1 MNGAFN
7 LGEIFGIQ
15 FRLHYTWFVIFAY
28 VTVSLAWLVFPT
40 DYPDWNQVLYWLV
53 GIVTSVLF
61 FVSILIHELSHSLVG
76 RANDIPIRSITLFI
90 FGGVAQ
96 MTREARSAG
105 AELKMAIAGPASSL
119 VLAGL
124 FYALLF
130 FTRDTFIQVA
140 AVALELTFINL
151 ALAAFNLLPG
161 FPLDGGRVFRS
172 ILWRSTGNYQR
183 ATRIATRVGEGMGY
197 LFILGGIIVAV
208 LQPLGLDW
216 FNGVWLAFIGWF
228 LKSTASANYRQS
240 QWWSALQGLTAAQLM
255 TMDYPVVPSDTTVQ
269 QLVQDHVA
277 TGGRDYFYV
286 TDGDRVVG
294 VLALHNIKPI
304 PRMRWTTVPLKDVM
318 TSLANLKKVHPA
330 ESAVNLLQ
338 QMNADRTDQL
348 VVVQEDRMVGLITRD
363 HLMKVLRS
371 RSELGI

>member
-7 LGEIFGIQ
+7 LGKIFGIQ
-15 FRLHYTWFVIFAY
+15 FRLHYTWFIIFSY

-40 DYPDWNQVLYWLV
+40 DYPDWNPALYWLV

-61 FVSILIHELSHSLVG
+61 FGSILVHELSHSLVG

-105 AELKMAIAGPASSL
+105 AELKMAVAGPASSL

-124 FYALLF
+124 FYALSFLTPDP
-130 FTRDTFIQVA
+130 FTPLA
-140 AVALELTFINL
+140 AVALELTFINV
-151 ALAAFNLLPG
+151 ALATFNLLPG

-172 ILWRSTGNYQR
+172 ILWYATGNYQR

-269 QLVQDHVA
+269 QLVQDHVV
-277 TGGRDYFYV
+277 TGGSDYFYV

-294 VLALHNIKPI
+294 VLALHNIKSI

-318 TSLANLKKVHPA
+318 TPLANLKKVHPA